1 VSKKREVGGGRE
13 AGKKEKGRRVRGA
26 LRRKDEGRKQR
37 SEKRI
42 RSDEEESEGRGDKKG
57 GEEWRA
63 R

>member
-1 VSKKREVGGGRE
+1 VAGEV
-13 AGKKEKGRRVRGA
+13 A
-26 LRRKDEGRKQR
+26 RKQR
-37 SEKRI
+37 SEKRV